1 VWGDRFEEFWNLVFM
16 EFDQQP
22 DGSRPLLP
30 NPTVDTGLGFD
41 RIVAIVQG
49 DRTGYGTDHFAPI
62 VNDFKSRA
70 AADAAIR
77 RSSGPSMCSPTTS
90 VAPGS

>member
-1 VWGDRFEEFWNLVFM
+1 M

-49 DRTGYGTDHFAPI
+49 DRTGYGTDHLAPL
-62 VNDFKSRA
+62 VDGFKA
-70 AADAAIR
+70 AGGR
-77 RSSGPSMCSPTTS
+77 RR
-90 VAPGS
+90 

>member
-1 VWGDRFEEFWNLVFM
+1 M

-49 DRTGYGTDHFAPI
+49 DRTGYGTDHLAPI
-62 VNDFKSRA
+62 VDGFKARA
-70 AADAAIR
+70 AAAAPIR
-77 RSSGPSMCSPTTS
+77 RWSGRSMCSPTIS

>member
-1 VWGDRFEEFWNLVFM
+1 M

-49 DRTGYGTDHFAPI
+49 DRTGYGTDHFAPL
-62 VNDFKSRA
+62 VDGFRGRA
-70 AADAAIR
+70 AERDLRPGPR
-77 RSSGPSMCSPTTS
+77 RDRSTSSPTTF
-90 VAPGS
+90 AEPGS